1 MTPEETNLMLTLLA
15 NAIAQ
20 KLTDQQLAQAAA
32 LLTQLGTTLGFL
44 ASQRA
49 LESAGQG
56 DGAASGDGVTTA
68 GQASRLEPPCPAG
81 RERPPC
87 PGSGPCPQSPGEPA
101 GSSATGR

>member
-56 DGAASGDGVTTA
+56 DTAPNNSVTATGQGARPARS
-68 GQASRLEPPCPAG
+68 CPER

-87 PGSGPCPQSPGEPA
+87 PGSEPCPQSPAGPA
-101 GSSATGR
+101 GSSATDR

>member
-56 DGAASGDGVTTA
+56 DGAPSGDGVTTA
-68 GQASRLEPPCPAG
+68 AVATAPPTAPFCLVPTKVAVLTAMT
-81 RERPPC
+81 
-87 PGSGPCPQSPGEPA
+87 PGVHWA
-101 GSSATGR
+101 IA